1 MIEKNFNVNGLL
13 DSITIVRKVI
23 DLYQG
28 GMSLEKI
35 SIQEGLTK
43 HTVIQILKENNVELR
58 RRGR

>member
-23 DLYQG
+23 DLYQS

-43 HTVIQILKENNVELR
+43 HTVIQILRENNVTLR

>member
-13 DSITIVRKVI
+13 DSINIVRRVI
-23 DLYQG
+23 DLYEG

-43 HTVIQILKENNVELR
+43 HTVIQILKENNVTFR